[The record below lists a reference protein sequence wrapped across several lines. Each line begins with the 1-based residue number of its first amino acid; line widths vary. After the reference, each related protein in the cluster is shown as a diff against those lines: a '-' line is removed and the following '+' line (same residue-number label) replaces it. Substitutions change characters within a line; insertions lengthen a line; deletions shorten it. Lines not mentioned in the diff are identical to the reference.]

1 MKPKLCQKKHTQRNP
16 RRILCSKTVLADRL
30 FLNRY
35 LAIPV
40 FLIILGGIF
49 YFTFEIS
56 ETYLT
61 KPLACLLRRLTDL
74 LSLKLASS
82 GIPFWIH
89 ELIIHGICAGVGSI
103 LSFLPTIATL
113 FFFLSLLE
121 HSGYMD
127 RAARI
132 LDRPMNQ
139 IGLSG
144 KAILPLVTGFG
155 CSVPAILAAGT
166 LSSHRDQKLTI
177 AMIPFLSCSAK
188 LPIYLILTQ
197 VFFSS
202 HRVLAM
208 LLIYL
213 TGILL
218 AVCYALLLSRTRFRT
233 SLPLAT
239 WHMAPYQIPRAK
251 TIFRDVLQNSL
262 GFVRKAFTV
271 ILIASAVIWILQNF
285 TPALAMTSD
294 SRKSM
299 LACLGRFLS
308 PLFAPLGF
316 DDWRA
321 VSAVLTGLSAKE
333 SVAGTFSILAQTT
346 AGGSV
351 PRLLCDVF
359 TPASSCSF
367 LVFCLLYAPCIASLT
382 AIRKTCGKWRYAV
395 YTALFQTA
403 VAWGMSTVVYQTGR
417 IVFGML

>member
-1 MKPKLCQKKHTQRNP
+1 MKPKLRAKARTHINL
-16 RRILCSKTVLADRL
+16 RRSLCSKTELADRI

-40 FLIILGGIF
+40 FLLILGGIF
-49 YFTFEIS
+49 YCTFEIADKFL
-56 ETYLT
+56 TRPLAQLIHYLT
-61 KPLACLLRRLTDL
+61 GL
-74 LSLKLASS
+74 LSLRLA
-82 GIPFWIH
+82 GCGMPFWIH
-89 ELIIHGICAGVGSI
+89 ELIIHGICTGVGSI

-127 RAARI
+127 RVARI
-132 LDRPMNQ
+132 LDLPMNR

-155 CSVPAILAAGT
+155 CSVPAILAAG
-166 LSSHRDQKLTI
+166 LLPSRRGQRLTI

-197 VFFSS
+197 TFFPN

-208 LLIYL
+208 LAIYL

-218 AVCYALLLSRTRFRT
+218 AICCALILSRTRFRS
-233 SLPLAT
+233 SLPPAT
-239 WHMAPYQIPRAK
+239 WRMTPYQIPRAEI
-251 TIFRDVLQNSL
+251 IFRDVLQNSL

-285 TPALAMTSD
+285 TPTLTMTSD
-294 SRKSM
+294 SRESI
-299 LACLGRFLS
+299 LACLGQFLS
-308 PLFAPLGF
+308 PLFAPLGL

-321 VSAVLTGLSAKE
+321 VSAILTGLSAKE
-333 SVAGTFSILAQTT
+333 SVAGTLSILAQTT

-351 PRLLCDVF
+351 PRLLCEVF
-359 TPASSCSF
+359 TPASACSF
-367 LVFCLLYAPCIASLT
+367 LVFCLLYVPCIASLT

-403 VAWGMSTVVYQTGR
+403 VAWVMGAIVYQVGR
-417 IVFGML
+417 IVFGS

>member
-1 MKPKLCQKKHTQRNP
+1 MKPKLYTKTRAQKN
-16 RRILCSKTVLADRL
+16 RRRCLCSKTELADRV

-40 FLIILGGIF
+40 FLLILGGIF
-49 YFTFEIS
+49 YSTFEIAD
-56 ETYLT
+56 TFFT
-61 KPLACLLRRLTDL
+61 QPLARLIRCLTDL
-74 LSLKLASS
+74 LSLKLASCS
-82 GIPFWIH
+82 IPFWLH

-103 LSFLPTIATL
+103 LAFLPTIATL

-127 RAARI
+127 RVARI
-132 LDRPMNQ
+132 LDPPMNR
-139 IGLSG
+139 IGLPG

-166 LSSHRDQKLTI
+166 LPFRRDQRLTI

-197 VFFSS
+197 TFFPN

-208 LLIYL
+208 LSIYL

-218 AVCYALLLSRTRFRT
+218 AVCCAMILSRTRFRT
-233 SLPLAT
+233 SLPPAT
-239 WHMAPYQIPRAK
+239 WHTTPYQIPRAK
-251 TIFRDVLQNSL
+251 TILQDVLQNSL
-262 GFVRKAFTV
+262 GFIRKAFTV

-285 TPALAMTSD
+285 TPALTMTSD
-294 SRKSM
+294 SHESI

-308 PLFAPLGF
+308 PLFAPLGLA
-316 DDWRA
+316 DWRA
-321 VSAVLTGLSAKE
+321 VSAILTGLSAKE
-333 SVAGTFSILAQTT
+333 SVAGTLSILAQTT

-351 PRLLCDVF
+351 TGLLCEVF
-359 TPASSCSF
+359 TPASACSF
-367 LVFCLLYAPCIASLT
+367 LVFCLLYVPCIASLT
-382 AIRKTCGKWRYAV
+382 SIRRICGKWRYAV

-403 VAWGMSTVVYQTGR
+403 VAWGMGAIVYQVGQ
-417 IVFGML
+417 IVFEC

>member
-1 MKPKLCQKKHTQRNP
+1 MKAKLCKKKHTQRNP

-61 KPLACLLRRLTDL
+61 KPLACLLRRLIDL
-74 LSLKLASS
+74 LSLKLTSS

-127 RAARI
+127 RVARI

-218 AVCYALLLSRTRFRT
+218 AVCYALLLSRTRFHAG
-233 SLPLAT
+233 LPLAT

-294 SRKSM
+294 SRESM
-299 LACLGRFLS
+299 LAVLGDFSHRFSHLWGLMTGERFRLS
-308 PLFAPLGF
+308 SPDFLQRSPSPARFPSWRKLRLAAPFRGFCAMFSPRPPPAAFSYSVCSTHHVLPLSLP
-316 DDWRA
+316 
-321 VSAVLTGLSAKE
+321 SARPAANG
-333 SVAGTFSILAQTT
+333 GMPFILHCFRRQLR
-346 AGGSV
+346 GG
-351 PRLLCDVF
+351 
-359 TPASSCSF
+359 
-367 LVFCLLYAPCIASLT
+367 
-382 AIRKTCGKWRYAV
+382 
-395 YTALFQTA
+395 
-403 VAWGMSTVVYQTGR
+403 
-417 IVFGML
+417 

>member
-1 MKPKLCQKKHTQRNP
+1 MKPKLCKKKHTQRNP

-155 CSVPAILAAGT
+155 CSVPAILAAGI

-177 AMIPFLSCSAK
+177 AMIPFL
-188 LPIYLILTQ
+188 L
-197 VFFSS
+197 
-202 HRVLAM
+202 
-208 LLIYL
+208 
-213 TGILL
+213 
-218 AVCYALLLSRTRFRT
+218 
-233 SLPLAT
+233 SLPLMIIT
-239 WHMAPYQIPRAK
+239 
-251 TIFRDVLQNSL
+251 
-262 GFVRKAFTV
+262 
-271 ILIASAVIWILQNF
+271 
-285 TPALAMTSD
+285 
-294 SRKSM
+294 
-299 LACLGRFLS
+299 LS
-308 PLFAPLGF
+308 P
-316 DDWRA
+316 
-321 VSAVLTGLSAKE
+321 VLT
-333 SVAGTFSILAQTT
+333 
-346 AGGSV
+346 
-351 PRLLCDVF
+351 
-359 TPASSCSF
+359 
-367 LVFCLLYAPCIASLT
+367 
-382 AIRKTCGKWRYAV
+382 
-395 YTALFQTA
+395 
-403 VAWGMSTVVYQTGR
+403 
-417 IVFGML
+417 

>member
-1 MKPKLCQKKHTQRNP
+1 MKPKIHTKPCAQKN
-16 RRILCSKTVLADRL
+16 RRRDLCSKTALADHV

-40 FLIILGGIF
+40 FLTILAIVF
-49 YFTFEIS
+49 YSTFEIADRF
-56 ETYLT
+56 LT
-61 KPLACLLRRLTDL
+61 RPLTSLIHYLTDL
-74 LSLKLASS
+74 LSLKLA
-82 GIPFWIH
+82 GCGMPFWIH

-127 RAARI
+127 RVARI
-132 LDRPMNQ
+132 LDRPMSR

-155 CSVPAILAAGT
+155 CSVPAILAAGM
-166 LSSHRDQKLTI
+166 LPSRRDQRLTI

-197 VFFSS
+197 VFFPN

-208 LLIYL
+208 LGIYL

-218 AVCYALLLSRTRFRT
+218 AICYALILSRTRFRT
-233 SLPLAT
+233 SLPPASWSMT
-239 WHMAPYQIPRAK
+239 PYQIPRVK
-251 TIFRDVLQNSL
+251 SILRDVLQNSL
-262 GFVRKAFTV
+262 GFIRKAFTV
-271 ILIASAVIWILQNF
+271 ILVASAVIWILQNF
-285 TPALAMTSD
+285 TPTLTMTSD
-294 SRKSM
+294 SRESI

-308 PLFAPLGF
+308 PLFAPLGLA
-316 DDWRA
+316 DWRA
-321 VSAVLTGLSAKE
+321 VSAILTGLSAKE

-351 PRLLCDVF
+351 QRLLCEVF
-359 TPASSCSF
+359 TPASACSF
-367 LVFCLLYAPCIASLT
+367 LVFCLLYVPCIASLT
-382 AIRKTCGKWRYAV
+382 TICKTCGKWRHAA

-403 VAWGMSTVVYQTGR
+403 VAWGMGVIVYQVGR

>member
-1 MKPKLCQKKHTQRNP
+1 MKPKLCKKKHTQRNP

-132 LDRPMNQ
+132 LDQPHESDS
-139 IGLSG
+139 GLSG

-155 CSVPAILAAGT
+155 CSVPGILAAGI

-251 TIFRDVLQNSL
+251 TVFSGRASKQPRFRPQGIYCDPDRIRCHLDPAKFHADSGHDVRQ
-262 GFVRKAFTV
+262 
-271 ILIASAVIWILQNF
+271 
-285 TPALAMTSD
+285 
-294 SRKSM
+294 SRKHAS
-299 LACLGRFLS
+299 LS
-308 PLFAPLGF
+308 WA
-316 DDWRA
+316 
-321 VSAVLTGLSAKE
+321 
-333 SVAGTFSILAQTT
+333 I
-346 AGGSV
+346 
-351 PRLLCDVF
+351 
-359 TPASSCSF
+359 
-367 LVFCLLYAPCIASLT
+367 SLT
-382 AIRKTCGKWRYAV
+382 AFRTSGV
-395 YTALFQTA
+395 
-403 VAWGMSTVVYQTGR
+403 
-417 IVFGML
+417 

>member
-1 MKPKLCQKKHTQRNP
+1 MKPKLCTKPHTQEN
-16 RRILCSKTVLADRL
+16 RRQRLCRKSELADRV

-40 FLIILGGIF
+40 FLMILRGIF
-49 YFTFEIS
+49 YSTFEIADRF
-56 ETYLT
+56 LT
-61 KPLACLLRRLTDL
+61 QPLAQLIHHLTDL
-74 LSLKLASS
+74 LSLELAGS

-127 RAARI
+127 RVARI
-132 LDRPMNQ
+132 LDLPMNR
-139 IGLSG
+139 IGLPG
-144 KAILPLVTGFG
+144 RAILPLVTGFG
-155 CSVPAILAAGT
+155 CSVPAILAAGM
-166 LSSHRDQKLTI
+166 LPSRRDQRLTI

-197 VFFSS
+197 VFFPN

-208 LLIYL
+208 LSIYL

-218 AVCYALLLSRTRFRT
+218 AICCALILSRTRFRT
-233 SLPLAT
+233 SLPPAT
-239 WHMAPYQIPRAK
+239 WGMTPYQIPRMK
-251 TIFRDVLQNSL
+251 TVLRDVLQNSL

-285 TPALAMTSD
+285 TPTLTMTSD
-294 SRKSM
+294 SRESI

-308 PLFAPLGF
+308 PLFAPLGL

-321 VSAVLTGLSAKE
+321 VSAILTGLSAKE
-333 SVAGTFSILAQTT
+333 SVAGTLSILAQTT

-351 PRLLCDVF
+351 PRLLCEVF
-359 TPASSCSF
+359 TPASACSF
-367 LVFCLLYAPCIASLT
+367 LVFCLLYVPCIASLT

-403 VAWGMSTVVYQTGR
+403 VAWGMGVVVYQVGR
-417 IVFGML
+417 IVVGML